1 MLETLYKTYDDG
13 SRKDFVFFEN
23 SVMLLFY
30 VFVVVDYMLNLQ
42 QRILFKEDNA
52 RLKIVVIAALLDKIH
67 ATVLNIVGLYFI
79 FVTEK
84 VQMWLI

>member
-1 MLETLYKTYDDG
+1 LLETLYKTYDDG

-52 RLKIVVIAALLDKIH
+52 RLKIVIVALLDKIH

-84 VQMWLI
+84 VQM

>member
-1 MLETLYKTYDDG
+1 
-13 SRKDFVFFEN
+13 
-23 SVMLLFY
+23 MLLFY

-52 RLKIVVIAALLDKIH
+52 RLKIVVAALLDKIH

-84 VQMWLI
+84 VQRWLI

>member
-1 MLETLYKTYDDG
+1 LLETLYKTYEDG

-30 VFVVVDYMLNLQ
+30 VFVFVDYMFNLQ

-52 RLKIVVIAALLDKIH
+52 RMKIVIAALLDKIH

-84 VQMWLI
+84 VQM

>member
-1 MLETLYKTYDDG
+1 
-13 SRKDFVFFEN
+13 
-23 SVMLLFY
+23 MLLFY

-52 RLKIVVIAALLDKIH
+52 RLKIVVAALLDKIH

-84 VQMWLI
+84 VQR

>member
-1 MLETLYKTYDDG
+1 
-13 SRKDFVFFEN
+13 
-23 SVMLLFY
+23 MLLFY

-52 RLKIVVIAALLDKIH
+52 RLKIVIVALLDKIH

-84 VQMWLI
+84 VQM

>member
-1 MLETLYKTYDDG
+1 
-13 SRKDFVFFEN
+13 
-23 SVMLLFY
+23 
-30 VFVVVDYMLNLQ
+30 MLNFH

-52 RLKIVVIAALLDKIH
+52 RLKIVIVALLDKIH

-84 VQMWLI
+84 VQM